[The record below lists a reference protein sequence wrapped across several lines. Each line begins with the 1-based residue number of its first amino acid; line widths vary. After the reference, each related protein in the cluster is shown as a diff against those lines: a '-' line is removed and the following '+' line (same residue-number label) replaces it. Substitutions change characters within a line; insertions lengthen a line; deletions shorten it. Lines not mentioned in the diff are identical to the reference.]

1 MPFAPIHGFWP
12 LALTGI
18 LMLTPRHSAADP
30 ADAARDLDHLH
41 LLAVGQRPESNLKEF
56 AHHFKTVSGF
66 RYKRLTG
73 RHLWQI
79 SYHDRVLRREED
91 LEAVADYIWC
101 NPVRAGLAPD
111 AASYAFSNAP
121 R

>member
-1 MPFAPIHGFWP
+1 VLKALQTSAIKHRFGIPAYCFMP
-12 LALTGI
+12 
-18 LMLTPRHSAADP
+18 
-30 ADAARDLDHLH
+30 DHLH